1 MIVKQIISNRDNIM
15 SYFLYQ
21 LTSQQCF
28 NNDFSLKKKNK
39 HRLNENA
46 TSFIIKEENPCKLR
60 LTWIYKFEKKKFSPN
75 CFYYQKT
82 ILQLI
87 TFIVIKNI
95 IMKTKL
101 NLKQSIST
109 ALIAALLAASTNSI
123 LFFIFHKAA
132 IITDDIFVGPNMPMS
147 VLPII
152 IASVI
157 PTIIAGFVF
166 FLLEKY
172 TNNGFKIFTILSII
186 ILIFSFSNPFMMI
199 PGVTLSYGLALCVMH
214 IVVIAFLLYFLNR
227 SKNKNIV

>member
-1 MIVKQIISNRDNIM
+1 
-15 SYFLYQ
+15 
-21 LTSQQCF
+21 
-28 NNDFSLKKKNK
+28 
-39 HRLNENA
+39 
-46 TSFIIKEENPCKLR
+46 
-60 LTWIYKFEKKKFSPN
+60 
-75 CFYYQKT
+75 
-82 ILQLI
+82 
-87 TFIVIKNI
+87 
-95 IMKTKL
+95 MKTKL
-101 NLKQSIST
+101 NLKQSISA

-152 IASVI
+152 IASII
-157 PTIIAGFVF
+157 PTIIGGFVF

-172 TNNGFKIFTILSII
+172 TNSGFKIFTVLSIS

-214 IVVIAFLLYFLNR
+214 IVVVAFLLYFLNR